1 MIFKDYEI
9 GPIKIQDKLADLQA
23 LHARHYAETE
33 VHYKHHQVDVNYEHY
48 IACEARGS
56 FMAFGAQT
64 CDSRQLVAY
73 LFMYIAPSAHDKST
87 VATADMFYLLPE
99 HRKTGVARQ
108 LMRVAEAR
116 MKDMGANYMILTD
129 KSPLGAPHLK
139 VLFDSEGYSQIAIA
153 YSKEL

>member
-9 GPIKIQDKLADLQA
+9 GPILVADEIGGLAA

-33 VHYKHHQVDVNYEHY
+33 IHYKSHQVHVKYDHY
-48 IACEARGS
+48 IACQNRGTLEV
-56 FMAFGAQT
+56 FGAHT
-64 CDSRQLVAY
+64 VDSKQLVAY
-73 LFMYIAPSAHDKST
+73 LFVYIAPSAHDDST

-99 HRKTGVARQ
+99 HRGSGVARQ
-108 LMRVAEAR
+108 LIRVAQER
-116 MKDMGANYMILTD
+116 MKQMGANYMILTD

-139 VLFDSEGYSQIAIA
+139 MLFESEGYAQIAIA